1 VIAREFSEMA
11 DRWLVPMAGLAVTQC
26 QLDFAFSLIVAVDG
40 NDSYYVTIEEPFSIR
55 APGCTDE
62 VTLAPEQAPV
72 QLAPA
77 LAVLRQSVEHAF
89 AFKDGRLE
97 LAFADGSMLH
107 APAGEKYEPWN
118 IVGPAGLRIVSLP
131 NGGLAIWSPE
141 SHGAGSA

>member
-1 VIAREFSEMA
+1 M
-11 DRWLVPMAGLAVTQC
+11 PAG
-26 QLDFAFSLIVAVDG
+26 FAFSLVVAVDG